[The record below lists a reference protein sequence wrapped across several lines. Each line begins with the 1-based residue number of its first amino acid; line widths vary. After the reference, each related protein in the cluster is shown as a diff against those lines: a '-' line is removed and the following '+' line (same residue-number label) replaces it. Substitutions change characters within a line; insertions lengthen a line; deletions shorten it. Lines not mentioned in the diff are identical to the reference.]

1 MQKMELLL
9 QKTPPEDVKSDVL
22 PMVYRALETETASP
36 QIQELCLV
44 RVPDFAS
51 LVDYPAMKNALV
63 ILRPSLKNFF
73 FVYFIPLSLPFGALL
88 NSQGLPGKCQI
99 PAVDSSFAY
108 FTSLLLLL
116 LPQVLV
122 GRFYLHEIYL
132 IDN

>member
-1 MQKMELLL
+1 MLLIFMQKMELLL

-63 ILRPSLKNFF
+63 ILRPSPKNFF
-73 FVYFIPLSLPFGALL
+73 LLFISFRCFCRLELSLTLKDFQE
-88 NSQGLPGKCQI
+88 NVRSLP
-99 PAVDSSFAY
+99 
-108 FTSLLLLL
+108 
-116 LPQVLV
+116 
-122 GRFYLHEIYL
+122 
-132 IDN
+132 